1 MSRYKAYP
9 EYKDSGVQWLGTIPT
24 GWSAT
29 SIKRKAAIFNGAT
42 PKSDV
47 SSFWDGDIPWI
58 TPADLGKEKTP
69 YIGIG
74 ARSISIDGYKSC
86 GTSIVPKNSIIL
98 ASRAP
103 IGTVGIATQALCTN
117 QGCKSLV
124 VSEGLE
130 SKFLF
135 YVLLSSTAQ
144 LNLLGRGT
152 TFLELSADELGSYK
166 VGLPSSIEQTAI
178 TSFLD
183 HETAKIDALIEKQQR
198 LIELLK
204 EKRQAVISHAVTKGI
219 DPNAPMKDSGVEWL
233 GEVPVHW
240 SLKKISHIG
249 RVLNGSTPDK
259 SKFSFWNEGSIPWLA
274 SSCLNSPTVDEPTE
288 LISAQAFERSS
299 LELIPAGSL
308 LVGMVGQGKTRGT
321 SAVLT
326 IESCIN
332 QNMAAIIPSKHV
344 NINFLYY
351 LFQAMYH
358 DLREL
363 GRGGNQAAL
372 NCEIVASIRVPI
384 PAIEE
389 QQCIVSF
396 ISKQLAVMILATD
409 SADQQ
414 IKLLHERRSALI
426 SAAVTGKIDVRDWQA
441 AA

>member
-204 EKRQAVISHAVTKGI
+204 EKRQAVISHAVTKGLN
-219 DPNAPMKDSGVEWL
+219 PNAPMKDSGVEWL
-233 GEVPVHW
+233 GEVPAHW
-240 SLKKISHIG
+240 QIAPLKRFADVIDCKHFTVQFLDEGLPIVSIRELRDDLIDISNAKMTSRSEWNFLREGRIPLQGDIIFCRNASVGAAGYVNGDFDFCMGQDVCLIRTGLANRYMHFQITSRHVREQIEAFLVGATIRRANVEEIRGLVVAYPPENEQKKIEKHLET
-249 RVLNGSTPDK
+249 VLSEFDALSQK
-259 SKFSFWNEGSIPWLA
+259 AER
-274 SSCLNSPTVDEPTE
+274 TVAL
-288 LISAQAFERSS
+288 LI
-299 LELIPAGSL
+299 
-308 LVGMVGQGKTRGT
+308 
-321 SAVLT
+321 
-326 IESCIN
+326 
-332 QNMAAIIPSKHV
+332 
-344 NINFLYY
+344 
-351 LFQAMYH
+351 
-358 DLREL
+358 
-363 GRGGNQAAL
+363 
-372 NCEIVASIRVPI
+372 
-384 PAIEE
+384 
-389 QQCIVSF
+389 
-396 ISKQLAVMILATD
+396 
-409 SADQQ
+409 
-414 IKLLHERRSALI
+414 ERRTALI